1 MVSGHAGQFEEEG
14 TQKKWTCRRV
24 PSLSFPPPLLT
35 VKSARR
41 QSLGWAFVPR
51 G

>member
-1 MVSGHAGQFEEEG
+1 MLSRHAGQFAEEG
-14 TQKKWTCRRV
+14 TYEKWICRRV
-24 PSLSFPPPLLT
+24 SSLSFPLPLLT
-35 VKSARR
+35 VESTRW

>member
-14 TQKKWTCRRV
+14 TQKKWTCKRV
-24 PSLSFPPPLLT
+24 SFLSFPLSLLT
-35 VKSARR
+35 VESARR
-41 QSLGWAFVPR
+41 QSPGWAFVPR

>member
-1 MVSGHAGQFEEEG
+1 MVSGHAGQFEEEK

-24 PSLSFPPPLLT
+24 SSLSFLLPLLI
-35 VKSARR
+35 VESARR